1 MQSSTS
7 TVENFMKGSQ
17 DEQGR
22 PNCEACKFKKTGKNK
37 AYFNMDPCR
46 KGHSVFFTCC
56 VTDCSDF
63 KQKGKEKCSSETT

>member
-1 MQSSTS
+1 
-7 TVENFMKGSQ
+7 MKGSQ

-22 PNCEACKFKKTGKNK
+22 PNCDACRFKRTGKSK
-37 AYFNMDPCR
+37 AYFGMDPCR

-63 KQKGKEKCSSETT
+63 KQKGK